1 MRMAVKERRACVG
14 VNCAEAI
21 RGVAELAVE
30 TDQFVKRVE
39 TLVVG
44 GKSGSDIIELR
55 SGRVLQ
61 RDFIPT
67 RKDGELFSWIKAL

>member
-1 MRMAVKERRACVG
+1 M
-14 VNCAEAI
+14 NCAEAI